1 MRRFLLAGLAMLL
14 VACGGDKATGP
25 GAVSG
30 NYSLRTVNGNNVPA
44 VFFQDTQEK
53 DEIVSGNINIVA
65 DNTWNGTFA
74 LRGTDLTSSNVVNVN
89 VPIGGTYSLSGGTI
103 TLTDAPNQLTL
114 TGTIG
119 SGTLALGSDAFVLG
133 ETTAL
138 VFRK

>member
-1 MRRFLLAGLAMLL
+1 M
-14 VACGGDKATGP
+14 
-25 GAVSG
+25 
-30 NYSLRTVNGNNVPA
+30 NGNNVPA

-53 DEIVSGNINIVA
+53 DEIVSGNINIVG